1 MEATMDV
8 KFLREKCGWSV
19 SVMAQLLGV
28 AANTVYRWEREP
40 ARSERME
47 PLQRAFLTL
56 IDQNPITVKE
66 GEHIEAAVRT
76 GGSLS
81 GIYEL
86 LKICREHQHLQQKRC
101 IGGAEGLDR

>member
-19 SVMAQLLGV
+19 GVMAQLLGV

-40 ARSERME
+40 ARAERME

-86 LKICREHQHLQQKRC
+86 LKICKEHQRLRDRR
-101 IGGAEGLDR
+101 GSASAEPRV